1 MCPQLFPGLHVG
13 LNTITMKV
21 TLNRIND
28 NYLFEAKGASGVSVL
43 IDNKTDEPSR
53 GARPMELLLMGLGGC
68 SAIDVVSILKKQ
80 RQEITSY
87 KMEVEGQRIEV
98 REAKPFESIH
108 VTLYL
113 EGKIDEAKAI
123 RAAELSFEKYCSVSI
138 TLEASVKVTYN
149 IVLNGKKL

>member
-1 MCPQLFPGLHVG
+1 
-13 LNTITMKV
+13 MKV

-28 NYLFEAKGASGVSVL
+28 NYLFEAKGASGVPVF
-43 IDNKTDEPSR
+43 IDNKTDESPK
-53 GARPMELLLMGLGGC
+53 GASPMELLLMGVGGC

-87 KMEVEGQRIEV
+87 KMEVEGRRKEV
-98 REAKPFESIH
+98 RQAKPFEAIH

-123 RAAELSFEKYCSVSI
+123 RAAQLSFEKYCSVSI
-138 TLEASVKVTYN
+138 TLEASVEVTYS
-149 IVLNGKKL
+149 IVLNGTKVSG